1 MITLDDISMAVIA
14 LLRLGAAFRFI
25 YCMVRLQSA
34 EDEAAQFKKRAKNT
48 VIFYIIA
55 ECVWQLKDIAFYYYK

>member
-1 MITLDDISMAVIA
+1 MITIDDISMAVIA

-25 YCMVRLQSA
+25 YCMIRLQST
-34 EDEAAQFKKRAKNT
+34 EDEAAQFKKRARNT

-55 ECVWQLKDIAFYYYK
+55 ECVWQLKEIIFYYYV